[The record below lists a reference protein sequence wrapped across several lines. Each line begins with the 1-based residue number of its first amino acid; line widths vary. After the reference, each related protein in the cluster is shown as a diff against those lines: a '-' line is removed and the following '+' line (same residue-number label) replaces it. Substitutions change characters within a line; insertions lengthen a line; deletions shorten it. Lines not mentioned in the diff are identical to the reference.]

1 MEKPQP
7 LRAVRLQYGPMMN
20 DGRSTLCFIL
30 EDEAGRKFYT
40 WFATR
45 HNYLDGVMKS
55 IGRLRPLDI
64 GGNKPA
70 STVTVAA
77 EELPGHDE
85 VLVKHSTGMKENA
98 P

>member
-1 MEKPQP
+1 
-7 LRAVRLQYGPMMN
+7 
-20 DGRSTLCFIL
+20 
-30 EDEAGRKFYT
+30 
-40 WFATR
+40 
-45 HNYLDGVMKS
+45 MKS

-77 EELPGHDE
+77 EELPGHEE